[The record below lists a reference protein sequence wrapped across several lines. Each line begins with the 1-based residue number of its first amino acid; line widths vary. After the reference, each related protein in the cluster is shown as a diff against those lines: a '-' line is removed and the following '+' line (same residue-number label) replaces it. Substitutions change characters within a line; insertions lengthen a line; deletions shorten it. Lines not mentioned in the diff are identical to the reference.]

1 MARSMLNTHKRI
13 WIFLFLK
20 RKIVANDIIV
30 IRAPRTKRSHVI
42 SPLPMEPS
50 VAFFT
55 HRLYISKFSAPITL
69 CVENSARG
77 RNRVRVMA
85 TPARSNQR
93 VCILSSR
100 SSMRLLS
107 VPATTLTLRT
117 VAFDFQRSRSSFF
130 VYNLTEPLQIP
141 LTKLIALNH

>member
-93 VCILSSR
+93 VCILCHIVRRNPEAGIRFS
-100 SSMRLLS
+100 LS
-107 VPATTLTLRT
+107 Y
-117 VAFDFQRSRSSFF
+117 SSFPF
-130 VYNLTEPLQIP
+130 SLARRKYSSSLSYSAVAIKVGLGRRS
-141 LTKLIALNH
+141 

>member
-69 CVENSARG
+69 CVERSARG
-77 RNRVRVMA
+77 RNRVSVIA

-93 VCILSSR
+93 VCILCHIVRRNPEAGIRFS
-100 SSMRLLS
+100 LS
-107 VPATTLTLRT
+107 Y
-117 VAFDFQRSRSSFF
+117 SSFPF
-130 VYNLTEPLQIP
+130 SLARRKYSSSLSYSAVAIKVGLGRRS
-141 LTKLIALNH
+141 